1 MSYYDM
7 KNKLIDAQSIGA
19 TGKLQVF
26 GKLNGATKGITIHIY
41 EGKIVRLRAGNHS
54 GYVAAAK
61 LVAMNIDRVVFMK
74 SSDINPSPE
83 VDTPDTE
90 ALLEIITNAGKE
102 VSVDRIIETTIRAL
116 GQVMGPGSEKL
127 TNDIA
132 ARFPPAEDEGLFLN
146 KCKEAA
152 TNMVGSKMAGQI
164 FDPLMKR

>member
-1 MSYYDM
+1 M
-7 KNKLIDAQSIGA
+7 KNKLIGAQSISA

-26 GKLNGATKGITIHIY
+26 GKLKGATKGITIHIY
-41 EGKIVRLRAGNHS
+41 EGNIVRLRAGNHS

-74 SSDINPSPE
+74 SNDIKPSPE

-90 ALLEIITNAGKE
+90 ALLEIIANAGKE
-102 VSVDRIIETTIRAL
+102 VSIDRIIETTIKAL
-116 GQVMGPGSEKL
+116 EKVMGSGSEKL

-132 ARFPPAEDEGLFLN
+132 AKFPPTEDQGLFLD

-152 TNMVGSKMAGQI
+152 MNMVGKKMADQI
-164 FDPLMKR
+164 FDPLMKK